1 MALEDL
7 LEECKVKLVVEPVA
21 FTYLL
26 VILLLEEIQNVVDQF
41 SQELLQVVLLVLVQE
56 RVKMFVEV
64 DLVKVLLVS
73 SDFPGS
79 DWILCR

>member
-1 MALEDL
+1 ME
-7 LEECKVKLVVEPVA
+7 LVVEPVA

-26 VILLLEEIQNVVDQF
+26 VILLLEEIQNVVDQL

-64 DLVKVLLVS
+64 DLVQVLLVG